1 MELSIPF
8 AFRAVP
14 WHYMLPGTC
23 QLNSQENLMWFHRT
37 PNDFIYI
44 SLKDQFKHSYKLIL
58 NVSSRF
64 TSLQLQMTL
73 PSLLPPPPKK
83 KKELLKLL
91 KNKFSSLISL
101 PTHSTLFFS
110 LPIFWNNT
118 AVKEHNSRKL
128 NKAKH
133 RRSFLLKSVNEPFCT
148 LSDEKVGYVI
158 RQCYKTDS
166 IITLSYKEQFWLHS
180 FPRFIWHFL
189 VFVPGIILICLV
201 TMLILRGQDT
211 TPCLHSWPEQ
221 TYRALVTLGN
231 KRGSWHS

>member
-1 MELSIPF
+1 MYLDSHLF
-8 AFRAVP
+8 NCR
-14 WHYMLPGTC
+14 W
-23 QLNSQENLMWFHRT
+23 
-37 PNDFIYI
+37 
-44 SLKDQFKHSYKLIL
+44 
-58 NVSSRF
+58 
-64 TSLQLQMTL
+64 
-73 PSLLPPPPKK
+73 PSPRPPPK

-118 AVKEHNSRKL
+118 AVKKHNSRKL

-231 KRGSWHS
+231 KRGSKPWHS